1 MFAAAIDTQIMCS
14 AGSINTYEGQK
25 FRIFGWIWLAYM
37 YIINDG
43 KGHVTLDKYGK
54 ESDVGSIQVRFSGC

>member
-1 MFAAAIDTQIMCS
+1 MFAAAIDMQITCS

-25 FRIFGWIWLAYM
+25 FRIFGSIWFV
-37 YIINDG
+37 YIVSDG

-54 ESDVGSIQVRFSGC
+54 ESDVGSIQVQFSGC